1 VLKRFD
7 AYGWHT
13 QRVHDGN
20 DLPGIEQAIKAAQ
33 EETERPSL
41 ISVKT
46 IIGYG
51 SPMQGTSKVHGNPL
65 GVENLRKAKEF
76 LGWDPNKDF
85 YVPDEAHQV
94 FMKAGEQGAKLQ
106 EEWQKNLKNMVKLS
120 KRRRAIKPDIYRAI
134 A

>member
-7 AYGWHT
+7 SYGWHT

-65 GVENLRKAKEF
+65 GVENLRKAKSF
-76 LGWDPNKDF
+76 
-85 YVPDEAHQV
+85 
-94 FMKAGEQGAKLQ
+94 
-106 EEWQKNLKNMVKLS
+106 
-120 KRRRAIKPDIYRAI
+120 
-134 A
+134 